1 MIYTANIDTY
11 EIKDEAGNLIFSCF
25 LFPGEFEGM
34 AQIHLETPTDV
45 YDGPVNWLLNSDVV
59 EKRK

>member
-1 MIYTANIDTY
+1 MKYTANIDTY
-11 EIKDEAGNLIFSCF
+11 EIKDDAGNAVFSCF
-25 LFPGEFEGM
+25 LYPGEFEGM
-34 AQIHLETPTDV
+34 AQIHLETLTDV